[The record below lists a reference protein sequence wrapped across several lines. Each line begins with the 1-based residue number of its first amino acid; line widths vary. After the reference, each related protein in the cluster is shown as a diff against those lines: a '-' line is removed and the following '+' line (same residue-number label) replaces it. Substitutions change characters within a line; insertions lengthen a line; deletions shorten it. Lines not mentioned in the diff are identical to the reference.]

1 MTNVKQSP
9 THIIRFDGPKGCLH
23 ARSYILY
30 MYTIFVHV
38 YLIYPSIYTFFEGIL
53 AGVWPCGKITMIGE
67 LFGSESLSQV
77 FGFLHTFLF
86 ENLDSLKNMS
96 EYIHVLIDVYCCVH
110 VAVKLYSMLPII
122 LKASQLIYASPHFC
136 S

>member
-1 MTNVKQSP
+1 M
-9 THIIRFDGPKGCLH
+9 IDGPKGCLH

-30 MYTIFVHV
+30 MYAVFVHV
-38 YLIYPSIYTFFEGIL
+38 HLIYPSIYTFFEGIY

-67 LFGSESLSQV
+67 LFGSESLSHV

-96 EYIHVLIDVYCCVH
+96 E
-110 VAVKLYSMLPII
+110 
-122 LKASQLIYASPHFC
+122 
-136 S
+136 

>member
-1 MTNVKQSP
+1 
-9 THIIRFDGPKGCLH
+9 
-23 ARSYILY
+23 
-30 MYTIFVHV
+30 
-38 YLIYPSIYTFFEGIL
+38 
-53 AGVWPCGKITMIGE
+53 MIGE

-122 LKASQLIYASPHFC
+122 LKASQLIYASPQHFC

>member
-1 MTNVKQSP
+1 
-9 THIIRFDGPKGCLH
+9 
-23 ARSYILY
+23 
-30 MYTIFVHV
+30 MYAIFIHV

-53 AGVWPCGKITMIGE
+53 AGVWPCSKITVVGE
-67 LFGSESLSQV
+67 LFGSESLSHV

-122 LKASQLIYASPHFC
+122 LKASQLIYASPQHFC